1 MTGYLADFVVVD
13 LDVPSLARLDAES
26 LLEGLIFGAGDG
38 AIVGTMV
45 GGDWRES
52 GAAARHC

>member
-1 MTGYLADFVVVD
+1 
-13 LDVPSLARLDAES
+13 VPSLARLDAES